1 MPLLNPIPRVRLS
14 TWLLLTLGKEIGLGD
29 EDTKKGLELEVVV
42 EGGGKEDTEE
52 VRKGVAWDEV
62 RKDVT

>member
-1 MPLLNPIPRVRLS
+1 MNPIPRVRLS
-14 TWLLLTLGKEIGLGD
+14 TWLLLTLLEKEIGFGD

-42 EGGGKEDTEE
+42 EGDGKDTEE

>member
-1 MPLLNPIPRVRLS
+1 MNPIPRVRLS
-14 TWLLLTLGKEIGLGD
+14 TWLLLTLLEKEIGLGD

-42 EGGGKEDTEE
+42 EGGGGKDDREE